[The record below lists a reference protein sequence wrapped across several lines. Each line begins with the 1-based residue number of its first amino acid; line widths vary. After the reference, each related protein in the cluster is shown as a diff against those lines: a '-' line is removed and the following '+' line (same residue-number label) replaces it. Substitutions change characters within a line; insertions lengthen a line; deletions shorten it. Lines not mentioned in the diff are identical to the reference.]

1 MSKPWDL
8 VSFLE
13 KENKEEFSLTLQYYE
28 EIAIETKKG
37 KKKKKRRGEINEVG
51 GEPWESDILEE
62 KRVSRKKSQLPLNSI
77 ESC

>member
-1 MSKPWDL
+1 MYKPWDL

-37 KKKKKRRGEINEVG
+37 KKKKKKRRGEINEVG
-51 GEPWESDILEE
+51 GEP
-62 KRVSRKKSQLPLNSI
+62 
-77 ESC
+77 